1 MRFDEF
7 LDLGKSEYESFPE
20 YVDQQLEN
28 LEDDD
33 VAFLVYTSGT
43 TGNQKVL

>member
-7 LDLGKSEYESFPE
+7 LDLGKSEFESFPE

-43 TGNQKVL
+43 KK